1 MLAVPSALQS
11 KFDERLRIR
20 SIPDNL
26 HGPYQKWLRYYLDVC
41 QKYHFPPK
49 RVIIFLPNGFFPA
62 KQLTHEIMTG
72 EYRRYHLHETNVQK
86 AIKQA
91 ISAATAMRGISPGT
105 GHWR

>member
-1 MLAVPSALQS
+1 MG
-11 KFDERLRIR
+11 RIK
-20 SIPDNL
+20 SGYAIIWTFA
-26 HGPYQKWLRYYLDVC
+26 KS
-41 QKYHFPPK
+41 
-49 RVIIFLPNGFFPA
+49 IIFLPNGFFPA

-91 ISAATAMRGISPGT
+91 ISAATAMRGISPST